1 LAHAQSA
8 SLSTKPLPANAQPE
22 KAAPTMLSL
31 PRNPLA
37 PPLSVDAI
45 SEQIKEAKLLLKAH
59 ASSSDEI
66 VTLAALDRED
76 GRVHLLPLSK
86 EQFLEKGALLA
97 TTTSLGHQAQVTII
111 RANGVNTAVRVLD
124 QTTAGELLP
133 LVVEYPITKNGSTEL
148 AYYTSAHPALL
159 SPEVVADGSSYV
171 RVMLDR
177 AAARLGSQGVEISP
191 GIVDIAEH
199 LCIVEHTD
207 HKRFLNE
214 QRPALFKEILSLYAL
229 NQPDTYRYSV
239 STAGAGGMVQM
250 IPSTYEMVRERHANV
265 KLNPD
270 FVSGMRD
277 HSNALTAML
286 LYMQDTW
293 ADLLKNSE
301 VRDALDAGIASQPEL
316 VAAGYNSNPA
326 RLPKYLNRGGSQW
339 RTLIPSETQ
348 MYLQI
353 YSSLDQSVPMKRREP
368 APVRV
373 ANNRIGQSV
382 LFSALMHLLLPW
394 N

>member
-1 LAHAQSA
+1 
-8 SLSTKPLPANAQPE
+8 
-22 KAAPTMLSL
+22 MLSL